1 MPKFLGK
8 KSSSK
13 HKLGRK
19 RVSMGTK
26 SKKSLGLK
34 LSERSTDQVGSK
46 PSRPIKVATYV
57 DLARPMTIEDAETPK
72 VRKRALALAR
82 RLLNNPQIGL
92 ETPNSQFGDRK
103 PIDLIQTNE
112 AIKVYNLLHAA
123 ELGLF

>member
-1 MPKFLGK
+1 
-8 KSSSK
+8 
-13 HKLGRK
+13 
-19 RVSMGTK
+19 
-26 SKKSLGLK
+26 
-34 LSERSTDQVGSK
+34 
-46 PSRPIKVATYV
+46 
-57 DLARPMTIEDAETPK
+57 MTIEDAETPK

-82 RLLNNPQIGL
+82 RLLNNPQIWL